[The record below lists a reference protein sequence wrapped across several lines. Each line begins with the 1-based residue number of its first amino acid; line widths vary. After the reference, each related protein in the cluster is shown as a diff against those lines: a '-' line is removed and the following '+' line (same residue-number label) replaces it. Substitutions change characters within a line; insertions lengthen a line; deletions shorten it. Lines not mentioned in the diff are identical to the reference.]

1 MNNKNL
7 TPIALSIL
15 LFGCSDDDTS
25 IKYIQPDIATSVHA
39 SIIDSGYTFRDVNG
53 NTTLEPYEDWR
64 LTIEQRTTDLVNR
77 MTIEEKAGMMLID
90 TMNANENGEP
100 DANADNYINTQKMT
114 RFIFRNTIVSSPEN
128 TGDTGM
134 SGPQITPK
142 DAVKYTNAIQKMAA
156 ETRLGIPAIF
166 KSNARNHLDPSAKA
180 GINVS
185 AGSFSTWPKEA
196 GLAATRDMELIGE
209 FANIMRD
216 EWTAIGLRSMYGYMM
231 DLATEPRWYRV
242 HETFTEDATLASEIM
257 VSLITGLQG
266 KQLDNDSVALTIKH
280 FPGGGPQENGA
291 DPHYDF
297 GKNQVYP
304 ANNFDYH
311 LIPFIAA
318 INAGAASIMPY
329 YGIPVDQDVTPNTVG
344 MSFSKGVV
352 TGLLRDE
359 LGFKGYVNT
368 DTGIIG
374 ERSWGL
380 EDKTTEEKLII
391 AIEAGSDVLSGF
403 HDNEEITKLVRE
415 NKLSE
420 DRINISVTRLLKE
433 QFQLG
438 LFENPFVDETYAIQT
453 IGKKEYQ
460 DKADLAQRKSVVLLQ
475 NKLIT
480 EQAENGSKH
489 VLPMVTPTQD
499 KPVKLY
505 TMGIDESIAN
515 DDKWGYDV
523 IAGDS
528 VGTNTRPSAAGADYA
543 LIRVRVSNEGSD
555 PELYFGGANPEE
567 LDIIDFSSMD
577 TAVSWEIT
585 PSLTD
590 IQAIMS
596 EIGAEK
602 TILSINFRQPFVL
615 DNNSGLKAA
624 GALLATFGVSDAA
637 LMDVLSGEFNPQG
650 KMPFALANSAIAVV
664 NQDSDAPG
672 YDKLDTLF
680 PFGHG
685 LSYSTSNE

>member
-25 IKYIQPDIATSVHA
+25 NKYIQPDIATSVHT
-39 SIIDSGYTFRDVNG
+39 SITDSGYTFRDVNG
-53 NTTLEPYEDWR
+53 NKTLEPYEDWR

-90 TMNANENGEP
+90 TMNANENGDP

-242 HETFTEDATLASEIM
+242 HETFTEDATLAAEIM

-266 KQLDNDSVALTIKH
+266 EQLNHHSVALTIKH

-329 YGIPVDQDVTPNTVG
+329 YGIPVDQDVAPNTVG

-438 LFENPFVDETYAIQT
+438 LFENPFVDESYAIQT

-475 NKLIT
+475 NTLIT
-480 EQAENGSKH
+480 EQTGNGSKH

-515 DDKWGYDV
+515 DAKWGYDV
-523 IAGDS
+523 TAGDS
-528 VGTNTRPSAAGADYA
+528 VAANTRPSASGADYA
-543 LIRVRVSNEGSD
+543 LIRVRVSNEGSN

-567 LDIIDFSSMD
+567 LDIIDFSNMD
-577 TAVSWEIT
+577 TAISWEIT

-615 DNNSGLKAA
+615 DSSSGLKAA